1 MLASSICCGIVLC
14 AMRAFDTLPGESLDI
29 NIMPM
34 IIIETNGIAKRKY
47 MSMTISDYAQIG
59 LNVLLAG
66 GVIFGVM
73 KGGIK
78 KAESEDKHD
87 FLVSLDI
94 KNLQQ
99 RLEDERVLRT
109 NHLHMLEVKLDALTG
124 SMSDLGKEVV
134 KLNVIIGERIPRT
147 IHIAEDMGK

>member
-1 MLASSICCGIVLC
+1 
-14 AMRAFDTLPGESLDI
+14 
-29 NIMPM
+29 
-34 IIIETNGIAKRKY
+34 
-47 MSMTISDYAQIG
+47 MTISDYAQIG

-99 RLEDERVLRT
+99 RLEDERLMRT
-109 NHLHMLEVKLDALTG
+109 NHLHTLEVKLDALTG